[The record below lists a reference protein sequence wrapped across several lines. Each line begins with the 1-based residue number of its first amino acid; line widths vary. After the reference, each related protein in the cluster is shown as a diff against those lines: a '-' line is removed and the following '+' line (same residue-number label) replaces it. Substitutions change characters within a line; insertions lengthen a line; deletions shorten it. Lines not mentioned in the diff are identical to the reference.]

1 MTIIAPTDKRL
12 TAEEAR
18 AKSAECFDLADR
30 AHAPEHR
37 VMFEHMAET
46 WGRIALAQTLA
57 STH

>member
-12 TAEEAR
+12 TAEGAR

-37 VMFEHMAET
+37 VMLEHMA
-46 WGRIALAQTLA
+46 WGRIALAQTLE

>member
-1 MTIIAPTDKRL
+1 MIIASADRRL

-37 VMFEHMAET
+37 VMLEHMAET
-46 WGRIALAQTLA
+46 WGRIALAQMLER
-57 STH
+57 TH